1 MRAKKVILLDL
12 NKTLAEEISCNFRTF
27 TYNVEGDVYSKALS
41 DAICR
46 GFEIHLVT
54 ARTDNYQEET
64 LAKIE
69 KDLGLRIDVAV
80 FKSYANRFKKV
91 HDFKREY
98 VERLLMSGEYVAEDF
113 IAIESNFTTQRE
125 FEKLGI
131 KSIYTRVSFLQ
142 MLAEQTGE

>member
-1 MRAKKVILLDL
+1 MKKKVILLDL
-12 NKTLAEEISCNFRTF
+12 NKTLAEQIDCNFRTF
-27 TYNVEGDVYSKALS
+27 AYNVQGDVYSKALS
-41 DAICR
+41 DALKS

-69 KDLGLRIDVAV
+69 QDIGLNIDVAV

-98 VERLLMSGEYVAEDF
+98 VERLLMSGDYVADDF

-125 FEKLGI
+125 FQKLGI
-131 KSIYTRVSFLQ
+131 KSIYTRISFLE
-142 MLAEQTGE
+142 MLGEQDNG